1 MGILVG
7 RFKNQHYY
15 PGKDDGE
22 LQWLEDGI
30 GLVGTT
36 LVGSLILAFCGI
48 FQICRGIFALLAGD
62 ESE

>member
-1 MGILVG
+1 MG
-7 RFKNQHYY
+7 RFKNRHYY

-36 LVGSLILAFCGI
+36 LIGSLILAFCGI
-48 FQICRGIFALLAGD
+48 CQIFRGILAVLAGD
-62 ESE
+62 ESD